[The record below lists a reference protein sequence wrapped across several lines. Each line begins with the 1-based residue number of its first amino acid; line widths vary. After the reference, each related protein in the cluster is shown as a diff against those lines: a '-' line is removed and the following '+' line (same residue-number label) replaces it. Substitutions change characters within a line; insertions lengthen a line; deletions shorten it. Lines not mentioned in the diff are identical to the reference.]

1 MRIIAGK
8 HRGRVLKE
16 FKGTSVRPTSDRARE
31 ALFNIFASK
40 IPGCAFLDMFAGSGA
55 VGIEAISRGAKDV
68 VFIDADKNS
77 INLIS
82 SNLSLIGE
90 NATVLRKDGIE
101 YAKTTT
107 KKFDFIFIDP
117 PYDSD
122 LGERALKAVSE
133 NGILNEGGVAVF
145 ESDQEFS
152 GEFTELQ
159 KVATRRYGKNCFNVY
174 ERVIN
179 LGGDL
184 NA

>member
-40 IPGCAFLDMFAGSGA
+40 IPDCAFLDMFAGSGA

-77 INLIS
+77 INLIN

-90 NATVLRKDGIE
+90 TATVIRKDGIE
-101 YAKTTT
+101 YAKTTA

-117 PYDSD
+117 PYNSD
-122 LGERALKAVSE
+122 LGERALKVISE
-133 NGILNEGGVAVF
+133 SGILNDGGVAVF

-152 GEFTELQ
+152 VEFTGLK
-159 KVATRRYGKNCFNVY
+159 KVASRRYGKNCFNVY

-179 LGGDL
+179 RGGDL